1 MGASPPNTITFAIW
15 SPIARDDLPGLCDR
29 VCGLITTSN
38 ADVAVCDVAEVV
50 ADAVSVDALA
60 RLHLVA
66 RRRNCRIELRQ
77 ASEELRELV
86 AFMGLENVLAH

>member
-1 MGASPPNTITFAIW
+1 
-15 SPIARDDLPGLCDR
+15 
-29 VCGLITTSN
+29 
-38 ADVAVCDVAEVV
+38 
-50 ADAVSVDALA
+50 VDALA

-77 ASEELRELV
+77 ASDQLRELV